1 MIKKDKRIDEY
12 IARSEAFSKPIL
24 LHIRK
29 LVHQACPEVQENIK
43 WGFPHFDY
51 KGIMCSMASFKN
63 HCAFGFWKYAL
74 MKDAQQMADNNENA
88 MGHLGKIKSLQD
100 LPSDKKIIAWVKEAM
115 QLNDKDIK
123 LPERKKKDKKE
134 IVVPD
139 ALQTALNKNKKALE
153 HFTGF
158 PPSHK
163 REYIEWITE
172 AKTDETRNRRIAQTV
187 EWVAEGKG
195 RNWKYER
202 K

>member
-12 IARSEAFSKPIL
+12 ITKSEAFAKPVL

-29 LVHQACPEVQENIK
+29 LVHQACPDVEENIK

-63 HCAFGFWKYAL
+63 HCAFGFWKSSL
-74 MKDAQQMADNNENA
+74 MKDAKQMIGNNEYA

-100 LPSDKKIIAWVKEAM
+100 LPPDKKIIAWVKEAM
-115 QLNDKDIK
+115 KLNNDDIK
-123 LPERKKKDKKE
+123 VPERPKKDKRE

-139 ALQTALNKNKKALE
+139 ALQTALYKNKKALE
-153 HFTGF
+153 HFSNF
-158 PPSHK
+158 PPSRK
-163 REYIEWITE
+163 REYIEWITD
-172 AKTDETRNRRIAQTV
+172 AKTDDTRERRIAQTIQ
-187 EWVAEGKG
+187 WVSDGKG